1 MKISK
6 EERQQHKEFLKEEK
20 RKDKEV
26 RKILK
31 KTKPEKSGIIR

>member
-6 EERQQHKEFLKEEK
+6 EERKQHKDFLKEEK
-20 RKDKEV
+20 RKDREA
-26 RKILK
+26 RKVLK

>member
-1 MKISK
+1 MRVSK
-6 EERQQHKEFLKEEK
+6 EERQTHKEFLRKEK
-20 RKDKEV
+20 KKDRDL